1 VRVNEVVV
9 GSRERITP
17 YYSLPAV
24 DRCSLS
30 RERREQHS
38 NHEALGQAVWLSV
51 GEWGRVA

>member
-1 VRVNEVVV
+1 MRVNEVVV